1 MRRQTS
7 EKASGALLWGDGG
20 CFTELYDIEYLTD
33 ILRDRTISI
42 PGGGAVGD
50 RSGAEAGLGNA
61 PSKSRRTAVFQ
72 EELTDKLFTYF
83 FLPPIHLFVT
93 CLKHGNPA
101 IQFSS
106 FHVKTRLIC
115 FVKVLYIST
124 HLNILI

>member
-33 ILRDRTISI
+33 IQRDRTISI

-61 PSKSRRTAVFQ
+61 LSKSRGAAVFQ

-83 FLPPIHLFVT
+83 FPPPDTPVCDMLETRKSCHSVQFV
-93 CLKHGNPA
+93 
-101 IQFSS
+101 S
-106 FHVKTRLIC
+106 R
-115 FVKVLYIST
+115 
-124 HLNILI
+124 